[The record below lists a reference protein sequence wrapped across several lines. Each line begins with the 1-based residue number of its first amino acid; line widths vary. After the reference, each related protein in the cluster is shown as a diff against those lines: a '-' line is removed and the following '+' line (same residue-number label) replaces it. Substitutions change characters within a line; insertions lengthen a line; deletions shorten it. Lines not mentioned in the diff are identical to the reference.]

1 MHAVLDTAKS
11 NGFAE
16 NQRHMEY
23 FSAPDIPACGNHDF
37 TLKLAQ
43 SQQEFHIPAT
53 KSATEVL
60 IEAGVNIEVKCADGI
75 CGVCK
80 CAIVAGQVEH
90 RDFVLSNQQRQTHM
104 ILCQSRAAQPD
115 GILEVDL

>member
-1 MHAVLDTAKS
+1 MQTQ
-11 NGFAE
+11 AE
-16 NQRHMEY
+16 VKNLVEIITR
-23 FSAPDIPACGNHDF
+23 
-37 TLKLAQ
+37 
-43 SQQEFHIPAT
+43 
-53 KSATEVL
+53 EVL
-60 IEAGVNIEVKCADGI
+60 VALREEELPKDHVHSEHCTEECADGI